1 MEPKREI
8 GSDEAVMG
16 MIKPTSDFEDHIQR
30 CLSMVLHHEEV
41 QQIAD
46 VIIKIKRDRTCNNK
60 E

>member
-8 GSDEAVMG
+8 GSDKAVMG

-41 QQIAD
+41 QQIAN